1 MPTCSSQVLCQPS
14 TTQATIDW
22 ESMDD
27 GFMAKI
33 LVPEGTKDVAV
44 GTPVAIV
51 VEDAD
56 DVGAFADYQA
66 GTAAAAAPSAPAA
79 APAAAAGSFPS
90 HVVMAMP
97 ALSPTMAQGNVAAFR
112 KAVGDEVAA
121 GDSLAEIETDK
132 VHRHGAHDAT

>member
-1 MPTCSSQVLCQPS
+1 
-14 TTQATIDW
+14 
-22 ESMDD
+22 MDD
-27 GFMAKI
+27 GFVAKI
-33 LVPEGTKDVAV
+33 LVPEGSKDVAV

-51 VEDAD
+51 VEDESDIA
-56 DVGAFADYQA
+56 AFADYQA
-66 GTAAAAAPSAPAA
+66 GTSAA
-79 APAAAAGSFPS
+79 APAAAAATAPAASAPAAGSFPA

-132 VHRHGAHDAT
+132 VNSRLHVYTPITGS

>member
-1 MPTCSSQVLCQPS
+1 
-14 TTQATIDW
+14 
-22 ESMDD
+22 MDD
-27 GFMAKI
+27 GFVAKI

-51 VEDAD
+51 VEDAE
-56 DVGAFADYQA
+56 DVKAFADYQA
-66 GTAAAAAPSAPAA
+66 GTAAEPAATPATPAA
-79 APAAAAGSFPS
+79 APAAAASGSFPP

-132 VHRHGAHDAT
+132 VCFAQH